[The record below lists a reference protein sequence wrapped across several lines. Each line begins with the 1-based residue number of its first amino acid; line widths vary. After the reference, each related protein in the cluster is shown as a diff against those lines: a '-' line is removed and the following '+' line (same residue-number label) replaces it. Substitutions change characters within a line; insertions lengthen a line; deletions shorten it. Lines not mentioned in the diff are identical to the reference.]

1 MQVAPD
7 ADELTIRR
15 AYTRLLKQTNPED
28 NPAGFQELRAAYE
41 AALAQTARRVEKLVL
56 READESEDGSTVVQA
71 ETKHEKAANEHSAHY
86 QALQDAMT
94 AALQQGDRL
103 QVLDA
108 LRRSQ
113 RGLDFSLMEQH
124 AFTNQVMLFLT
135 RDSTV
140 TAAELEAIIKE
151 FGWQA
156 LASAQDDSLPAFLL
170 HRLEG
175 LKWYEKTILAPTK
188 GWFRSSFGFFVN
200 GWSEAK
206 LLQGQRDTAAI
217 CLTQSS
223 TMRPVLGMLR
233 LYYNAISDRFRE
245 EDVEYCF
252 KFFDSPPKIRW
263 VSYGFFGA
271 TLSLLFRFYLIF
283 QEKVPHFG
291 VSMGMLLVVFLVLFF
306 LFYAT
311 VALVEMVYRKL
322 TQCQSP
328 DKSA

>member
-41 AALAQTARRVEKLVL
+41 AALAQTSRRVEKVVL
-56 READESEDGSTVVQA
+56 GEADESEDDSTVVQA
-71 ETKHEKAANEHSAHY
+71 ETKHEKAEPAHSAHY
-86 QALQDAMT
+86 LALQDAMK

-113 RGLDFSLMEQH
+113 RGLDLSLMEQH
-124 AFTNQVMLFLT
+124 AFTHQVMLFLT

-151 FGWQA
+151 FGWQT
-156 LASAQDDSLPAFLL
+156 LATAQDDSLPAFLL

-188 GWFRSSFGFFVN
+188 GWFRSSFGFVN

-206 LLQGQRDTAAI
+206 LLQGQRDIVAL
-217 CLTQSS
+217 CLAQSGMMKS
-223 TMRPVLGMLR
+223 VLGMLR
-233 LYYNAISDRFRE
+233 FYYNAISDRFKE
-245 EDVEYCF
+245 EDVEYCL

-263 VSYGFFGA
+263 VSYGFFGLA
-271 TLSLLFRFYLIF
+271 SFLFLHYYISLR
-283 QEKVPHFG
+283 ESMPHFS
-291 VSMGMLLVVFLVLFF
+291 VPTVVLFVVFILSFF
-306 LFYAT
+306 LFH
-311 VALVEMVYRKL
+311 VLIALIEMLYRKL
-322 TQCQSP
+322 LGRNSRSP
-328 DKSA
+328 SP